1 MKDGDVVFSHNAAKK
16 LWNFANSK
24 DNFVGQKIL
33 PNNFK
38 EQNFYNKTL
47 NHVSSPTINVNIKG
61 NADFEVVNALKRE
74 SENIIKRAVEL
85 TFKTANKFAEIV

>member
-16 LWNFANSK
+16 LWDFANSK

-38 EQNFYNKTL
+38 EKNFYNKTL
-47 NHVSSPTINVNIKG
+47 NNISSPTINVNIKG

-74 SENIIKRAVEL
+74 SENIIKKACDL
-85 TFKTANKFAEIV
+85 TFRTANKFAKMM